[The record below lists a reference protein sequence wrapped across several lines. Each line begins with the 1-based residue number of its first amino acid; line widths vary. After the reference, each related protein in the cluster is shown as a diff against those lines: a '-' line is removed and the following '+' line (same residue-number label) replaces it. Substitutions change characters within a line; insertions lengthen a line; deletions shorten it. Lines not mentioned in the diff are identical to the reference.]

1 MTFENYIC
9 EKGETQMIGSKYL
22 SDVLDTTQFQRGK
35 INLIEAP
42 CGCGKTTCA
51 KGKIADLASSRNK
64 VLYLIDT
71 TNGCNVLANCENTYK
86 LCAWDIGEG
95 RFYNTIAPIPYEEI
109 NPAFNR
115 KPTNDMWVSTYA
127 NFGLLIREYGPA
139 LLNHFE
145 IIIADEAHN
154 MFQFAT
160 YSPQPNSASEAR
172 DAVRDSAISNKA
184 LVIAISA
191 TPQILRNDRRFSYY
205 LHEVPFD
212 KSDLRQYSQNEMGFF
227 TDINDVMN
235 TLPEGKKGAL
245 YTARISQMKQLEDI
259 AREKGRNPISIWS
272 MSNSE
277 HPMSSQQEYVR
288 QRILEDEAIPSEY
301 DLFIFNASAE
311 TAINIRSEI
320 DFVVVNNSDAT
331 HIKQARGRVRHDI
344 DTLFVPQRLNVS
356 IRLDEK
362 YLNHPLTKQEKRA
375 MRLSTGLKDSHG
387 KPLPY
392 DQLKERLINM
402 GYSWAED
409 NEGRVILSYS
419 V

>member
-1 MTFENYIC
+1 
-9 EKGETQMIGSKYL
+9 MIGSKYL
-22 SDVLDTTQFQRGK
+22 SDVLDTTQFQKGK

-86 LCAWDIGEG
+86 LYTWNIGEG
-95 RFYNTIAPIPYEEI
+95 RFYNTITPIPYEEI
-109 NPAFNR
+109 NPSFNQ
-115 KPTNDMWVSTYA
+115 KPTDDMWVSTYA

-154 MFQFAT
+154 MLQFAT
-160 YSPQPNSASEAR
+160 YSSQPNPASEAR
-172 DAVRDSAISNKA
+172 DAVRDAAISNKA

-191 TPQILRNDRRFSYY
+191 TPDNLRKDSRFRYY

-212 KSDLRQYSQNEMGFF
+212 KSGLRRYSQKEMGFF
-227 TDINDVMN
+227 TDINDVMDN
-235 TLPEGKKGAL
+235 LPEGKKGAL
-245 YTARISQMKQLEDI
+245 YTARISQMKQLEDL

-288 QRILEDEAIPSEY
+288 QRILEDEAIPAEY

-344 DTLFVPQRLNVS
+344 DILYVPQKLNVS

-362 YLNHPLTKQEKRA
+362 YLNHPLTPQEKRA

-387 KPLPY
+387 KPMPY
-392 DQLKERLINM
+392 EQLKERLINM

-409 NEGRVILSYS
+409 KEGRVTLSEP

>member
-1 MTFENYIC
+1 
-9 EKGETQMIGSKYL
+9 MIGSKYL
-22 SDVLDTTQFQRGK
+22 SDVLDTSQFQKGK

-51 KGKIADLASSRNK
+51 KGKIANLASSRNK

-95 RFYNTIAPIPYEEI
+95 RFYNTMTPIPYEQI
-109 NPAFNR
+109 YPSFNQ

-154 MFQFAT
+154 MLQFAT
-160 YSPQPNSASEAR
+160 YSPQPNAASEAR

-191 TPQILRNDRRFSYY
+191 TPDNLRKDRRFSYY
-205 LHEVPFD
+205 LHEVLFD
-212 KSDLRQYSQNEMGFF
+212 KSDLRQYSQKEMGFF
-227 TDINDVMN
+227 SDIHDVMD

-245 YTARISQMKQLEDI
+245 YTARISQMKHLEDL

-272 MSNSE
+272 MSNIE

-288 QRILEDEAIPSEY
+288 ERILEEEAIPSEY

-320 DFVVVNNSDAT
+320 DFVIVNNSNRT

-344 DTLFVPQRLNVS
+344 ETLYVPQALNVS
-356 IRLDEK
+356 ICLDEK
-362 YLNHPLTKQEKRA
+362 YLNHPLTKQEKMA

-409 NEGRVILSYS
+409 EDGRVILSTS

>member
-1 MTFENYIC
+1 
-9 EKGETQMIGSKYL
+9 MIGSKYL
-22 SDVLDTTQFQRGK
+22 SDVLDTSQFQKGK
-35 INLIEAP
+35 LNLIEAP

-51 KGKIADLASSRNK
+51 KGKIADLATSRNK

-71 TNGCNVLANCENTYK
+71 TNGCNVLANCENTRK
-86 LCAWDIGEG
+86 LLAWDIGEG
-95 RFYNTIAPIPYEEI
+95 SYYNTMTPIPYEAI
-109 NPAFNR
+109 YPSFNQ
-115 KPTNDMWVSTYA
+115 KPTDDMWVSTYA

-154 MFQFAT
+154 MLQFAT
-160 YSPQPNSASEAR
+160 YSPQPNAASEAR
-172 DAVRDSAISNKA
+172 DAVRDAAISNKA

-191 TPQILRNDRRFSYY
+191 TPDNLRKDRRFNYY

-212 KSDLRQYSQNEMGFF
+212 KSDLRQYSQKEMGFF
-227 TDINDVMN
+227 SDIHDVMD

-245 YTARISQMKQLEDI
+245 YTARISQMKHLEDL

-272 MSNSE
+272 MSNIE

-288 QRILEDEAIPSEY
+288 ERILEEEAIPSEY

-320 DFVVVNNSDAT
+320 DFVIVNNSNRT

-344 DTLFVPQRLNVS
+344 ETLYVPQALNVS
-356 IRLDEK
+356 ICLDEK
-362 YLNHPLTKQEKRA
+362 YLNHPLTKQEKMA

-402 GYSWAED
+402 GYGWAED
-409 NEGRVILSYS
+409 EEGHIILSAP

>member
-1 MTFENYIC
+1 
-9 EKGETQMIGSKYL
+9 MIRLPTASPAP
-22 SDVLDTTQFQRGK
+22 VLFRTAAISACTRILNILKAILPFW
-35 INLIEAP
+35 P
-42 CGCGKTTCA
+42 
-51 KGKIADLASSRNK
+51 
-64 VLYLIDT
+64 
-71 TNGCNVLANCENTYK
+71 VLA
-86 LCAWDIGEG
+86 
-95 RFYNTIAPIPYEEI
+95 
-109 NPAFNR
+109 
-115 KPTNDMWVSTYA
+115 VSV
-127 NFGLLIREYGPA
+127 P
-139 LLNHFE
+139 
-145 IIIADEAHN
+145 
-154 MFQFAT
+154 
-160 YSPQPNSASEAR
+160 
-172 DAVRDSAISNKA
+172 SAIS
-184 LVIAISA
+184 
-191 TPQILRNDRRFSYY
+191 
-205 LHEVPFD
+205 
-212 KSDLRQYSQNEMGFF
+212 M
-227 TDINDVMN
+227 
-235 TLPEGKKGAL
+235 
-245 YTARISQMKQLEDI
+245 QMKRLEEI

-288 QRILEDEAIPSEY
+288 QRILEDEAIPAEY

-362 YLNHPLTKQEKRA
+362 YLNHPLTSQEKRA

-392 DQLKERLINM
+392 EQLKERLINM

-409 NEGRVILSYS
+409 KEGRLILSAP

>member
-1 MTFENYIC
+1 MIC
-9 EKGETQMIGSKYL
+9 SKYL
-22 SDVLDTTQFQRGK
+22 SDVLDTSQFQKGK

-51 KGKIADLASSRNK
+51 KGKIADLATSRNK

-71 TNGCNVLANCENTYK
+71 TNGCNVLANCENTRK
-86 LCAWDIGEG
+86 LLAWDIGEG
-95 RFYNTIAPIPYEEI
+95 SYYNTMTPIPYEQI
-109 NPAFNR
+109 YPSFNQ
-115 KPTNDMWVSTYA
+115 KPTDDIWVSTYA

-154 MFQFAT
+154 MLQFAT
-160 YSPQPNSASEAR
+160 YSPQPNAASEAR
-172 DAVRDSAISNKA
+172 DAVRDAAISNKA

-191 TPQILRNDRRFSYY
+191 TPDNLRKDRRFSYY
-205 LHEVPFD
+205 LHEVLFD
-212 KSDLRQYSQNEMGFF
+212 KSDLRQYSQKEMGFF
-227 TDINDVMN
+227 SDIHDVMD

-245 YTARISQMKQLEDI
+245 YTARISQMKHLEDL

-272 MSNSE
+272 MSNIE

-288 QRILEDEAIPSEY
+288 ERILEEEAIPSEY

-320 DFVVVNNSDAT
+320 DFVIVNNSNRT

-344 DTLFVPQRLNVS
+344 ETLYVPQVLNIS
-356 IRLDEK
+356 ICLDEK
-362 YLNHPLTKQEKRA
+362 YLNHPLTKQEKMA

-409 NEGRVILSYS
+409 SEGRVILSYS

>member
-1 MTFENYIC
+1 
-9 EKGETQMIGSKYL
+9 MIGSKYL
-22 SDVLDTTQFQRGK
+22 SDVLDVTQFQRGK

-71 TNGCNVLANCENTYK
+71 TNGCNVLANSENTRK
-86 LCAWDIGEG
+86 LLAYDVGEG
-95 RFYNTIAPIPYEEI
+95 NNYNTSSRMPYEEI
-109 NPAFNR
+109 YPAFNQ
-115 KPTNDMWVSTYA
+115 KPTDDMWVSTYA

-139 LLNHFE
+139 LIERFE

-154 MFQFAT
+154 MLQFAT
-160 YSPQPNSASEAR
+160 YSPQPNAASEAR
-172 DAVRDSAISNKA
+172 DAVRDAAISNKA

-191 TPQILRNDRRFSYY
+191 TPDNLRKDRRFSYY

-212 KSDLRQYSQNEMGFF
+212 KSDLRQYSQKEMGFF
-227 TDINDVMN
+227 SDIHDVMD

-245 YTARISQMKQLEDI
+245 YTAKITQMKHLEDL

-272 MSNSE
+272 MSNIE

-288 QRILEDEAIPSEY
+288 ERILEEEAIPSEY

-320 DFVVVNNSDAT
+320 DFVIVNNSNRT

-344 DTLFVPQRLNVS
+344 ETLYVPQSLNVS
-356 IRLDEK
+356 ICLDEK
-362 YLNHPLTKQEKRA
+362 YLNHPLTKQEKMA

-409 NEGRVILSYS
+409 EDGQVILSES

>member
-1 MTFENYIC
+1 
-9 EKGETQMIGSKYL
+9 MIGTKYL
-22 SDVLDTTQFQRGK
+22 SDVLDVSQFQRGK

-71 TNGCNVLANCENTYK
+71 TNGCNVLANCENTNK
-86 LCAWDIGEG
+86 LLAWDIGPG
-95 RFYNTIAPIPYEEI
+95 NYYNTITPIPYEEI
-109 NPAFNR
+109 YPSFNQ

-139 LLNHFE
+139 LLNHFD
-145 IIIADEAHN
+145 III
-154 MFQFAT
+154 
-160 YSPQPNSASEAR
+160 
-172 DAVRDSAISNKA
+172 DAVRDAAISNKA
-184 LVIAISA
+184 FVIAISA
-191 TPQILRNDRRFSYY
+191 TPQIIRNDNRFRYY
-205 LHEVPFD
+205 IYEVPFD
-212 KSDLRQYSQNEMGFF
+212 KTDLRQYSQNEMGFF
-227 TDINDVMN
+227 TDINDVMD

-245 YTARISQMKQLEDI
+245 YTSRISQMKHLEDL

-277 HPMSSQQEYVR
+277 HPMSSQQEHVR

-344 DTLFVPQRLNVS
+344 DILYVPQRLNVS
-356 IRLDEK
+356 IQLDEK
-362 YLNHPLTKQEKRA
+362 YLNHPLIPQEKRA

-392 DQLKERLINM
+392 AQLKERLINM

-409 NEGRVILSYS
+409 EEGRVILSAP

>member
-1 MTFENYIC
+1 MT
-9 EKGETQMIGSKYL
+9 GTKYL
-22 SDVLDTTQFQRGK
+22 SDVLDPDLFQRGK

-71 TNGCNVLANCENTYK
+71 TNGCNVLANSEHTNK
-86 LCAWDIGEG
+86 LRAWDIGPG
-95 RFYNTIAPIPYEEI
+95 NYYNTIAPAPYEEI
-109 NPAFNR
+109 YPSFNQ
-115 KPTNDMWVSTYA
+115 KPTDDMWVSTYA
-127 NFGLLIREYGPA
+127 NFGFLIREYGPA

-154 MFQFAT
+154 MLQFAT

-172 DAVRDSAISNKA
+172 DAVRDAAISNKT

-191 TPQILRNDRRFSYY
+191 TPQIIKNDRRFSYY
-205 LHEVPFD
+205 LYEVPFD
-212 KSDLRQYSQNEMGFF
+212 ASDLRQYSQNEMGFF
-227 TDINDVMN
+227 TDIADVMN

-245 YTARISQMKQLEDI
+245 YTARISQMKQLEEI

-344 DTLFVPQRLNVS
+344 DILYVPQRLNVS
-356 IRLDEK
+356 ICLDEK
-362 YLNHPLTKQEKRA
+362 YLDHPLTKQEKMA

-392 DQLKERLINM
+392 AQLKERLINM

-409 NEGRVILSYS
+409 EEGRVILSAP

>member
-1 MTFENYIC
+1 
-9 EKGETQMIGSKYL
+9 MIGSKYL
-22 SDVLDTTQFQRGK
+22 SDVLDTSQFQKGK

-71 TNGCNVLANCENTYK
+71 TNGCNVLANCENTNK
-86 LCAWDIGEG
+86 LLAWDIGEG
-95 RFYNTIAPIPYEEI
+95 QFYNTITPIPYEEI
-109 NPAFNR
+109 YPSFNQ

-154 MFQFAT
+154 MLQFAT
-160 YSPQPNSASEAR
+160 YSPQPNAASEAR

-191 TPQILRNDRRFSYY
+191 TPDNLRKDRRFSYY
-205 LHEVPFD
+205 LHEVLFD
-212 KSDLRQYSQNEMGFF
+212 KSDLRQYSQKEMGFF
-227 TDINDVMN
+227 SDIHDVMD

-245 YTARISQMKQLEDI
+245 YTARISQMKHLEDL

-272 MSNSE
+272 MSNIE

-288 QRILEDEAIPSEY
+288 ERILEEEAIPSEY

-320 DFVVVNNSDAT
+320 DFVIVNNSNKT

-344 DTLFVPQRLNVS
+344 ETLYVPQALNVS
-356 IRLDEK
+356 ICLDEK
-362 YLNHPLTKQEKRA
+362 YLDHPLTKQEKMA

-402 GYSWAED
+402 GYGWAED
-409 NEGRVILSYS
+409 EEGHVTLSAP

>member
-1 MTFENYIC
+1 
-9 EKGETQMIGSKYL
+9 MIGSKYL
-22 SDVLDTTQFQRGK
+22 SDVLDVSQFQRGK

-71 TNGCNVLANCENTYK
+71 TNGCNVLANSENTNK
-86 LCAWDIGEG
+86 LLAWDIGPG
-95 RFYNTIAPIPYEEI
+95 NYYNNFTPIPYEAI
-109 NPAFNR
+109 YPSFNQ
-115 KPTNDMWVSTYA
+115 KPSNDMWVSTYA

-154 MFQFAT
+154 MLQFAT

-172 DAVRDSAISNKA
+172 DAVRDAAISNKA

-191 TPQILRNDRRFSYY
+191 TPQIIRNDRRFSYY
-205 LHEVPFD
+205 LYEVPFD
-212 KSDLRQYSQNEMGFF
+212 ASDLRQYSQNEMGFF
-227 TDINDVMN
+227 SDINDIMN
-235 TLPEGKKGAL
+235 TLPAGKKGAL
-245 YTARISQMKQLEDI
+245 YTARISQMKQLEDL

-320 DFVVVNNSDAT
+320 DFVVVNNSNTT

-344 DTLFVPQRLNVS
+344 DILYVPQSLNVS

-362 YLNHPLTKQEKRA
+362 YLNHPLTPQEKRA

-392 DQLKERLINM
+392 EQLKERLINM

-409 NEGRVILSYS
+409 NEGRVIPY
-419 V
+419 

>member
-1 MTFENYIC
+1 
-9 EKGETQMIGSKYL
+9 MIGSKYL
-22 SDVLDTTQFQRGK
+22 SDVLDTSQFQRSK

-51 KGKIADLASSRNK
+51 KGKIADLATSRNK

-71 TNGCNVLANCENTYK
+71 TNGCNILANCENTNK
-86 LCAWDIGEG
+86 LLAWDIGEG
-95 RFYNTIAPIPYEEI
+95 SYYNTMTPIPYEQI
-109 NPAFNR
+109 YPSFNQ

-154 MFQFAT
+154 MLQFAT
-160 YSPQPNSASEAR
+160 YSPQPNAASEAR
-172 DAVRDSAISNKA
+172 DAVRDAAISNKA

-191 TPQILRNDRRFSYY
+191 TPDNLRKDRRFSYY
-205 LHEVPFD
+205 LHEVLFD
-212 KSDLRQYSQNEMGFF
+212 KSDLRQYSQKEMGFF
-227 TDINDVMN
+227 SDIHDVMD

-245 YTARISQMKQLEDI
+245 YTARISQMKHLEDL

-272 MSNSE
+272 MSNIE

-288 QRILEDEAIPSEY
+288 ERILEEEAIPSEY

-320 DFVVVNNSDAT
+320 DFVIVNNSNRT

-344 DTLFVPQRLNVS
+344 ETLYVPQALNVS
-356 IRLDEK
+356 ICLDEK
-362 YLNHPLTKQEKRA
+362 YLNHPLTKQEKMA

-409 NEGRVILSYS
+409 EEGQVILSAP

>member
-1 MTFENYIC
+1 MEYYARYDSPVGELLLTSDGENLTGLWMNTTAPQEDVLPLFDRVKQWLDDYFRGENPPVEDLPLAPEGTAFQHQVWKILLRIPS
-9 EKGETQMIGSKYL
+9 GET
-22 SDVLDTTQFQRGK
+22 R
-35 INLIEAP
+35 A
-42 CGCGKTTCA
+42 
-51 KGKIADLASSRNK
+51 
-64 VLYLIDT
+64 
-71 TNGCNVLANCENTYK
+71 
-86 LCAWDIGEG
+86 
-95 RFYNTIAPIPYEEI
+95 
-109 NPAFNR
+109 
-115 KPTNDMWVSTYA
+115 
-127 NFGLLIREYGPA
+127 YG
-139 LLNHFE
+139 
-145 IIIADEAHN
+145 
-154 MFQFAT
+154 
-160 YSPQPNSASEAR
+160 
-172 DAVRDSAISNKA
+172 
-184 LVIAISA
+184 
-191 TPQILRNDRRFSYY
+191 
-205 LHEVPFD
+205 
-212 KSDLRQYSQNEMGFF
+212 
-227 TDINDVMN
+227 
-235 TLPEGKKGAL
+235 
-245 YTARISQMKQLEDI
+245 DI
-259 AREKGRNPISIWS
+259 AREVARILGKEKMSAQAVGGAVGRNPISIWS

-362 YLNHPLTKQEKRA
+362 YLNHPLTPQEKRA

-392 DQLKERLINM
+392 GQLKERLINM

-409 NEGRVILSYS
+409 EEGRLILSAP

>member
-1 MTFENYIC
+1 
-9 EKGETQMIGSKYL
+9 MIGSKYL
-22 SDVLDTTQFQRGK
+22 SDVLDTSQFQRSK

-51 KGKIADLASSRNK
+51 KGKIADLATSRNK

-71 TNGCNVLANCENTYK
+71 TNGCNILANCENTNK
-86 LCAWDIGEG
+86 LLAWDIGEG
-95 RFYNTIAPIPYEEI
+95 SYYNTMTPIPYEQI
-109 NPAFNR
+109 YPSFNQ

-154 MFQFAT
+154 MLQFAT
-160 YSPQPNSASEAR
+160 YSLQPNAASEAR
-172 DAVRDSAISNKA
+172 DAVRDAAISNKA

-191 TPQILRNDRRFSYY
+191 TPDNLRKDRRFSYY
-205 LHEVPFD
+205 LHEVLFD
-212 KSDLRQYSQNEMGFF
+212 KSDLRQYSQKEMVFF
-227 TDINDVMN
+227 SDIHDVMD

-245 YTARISQMKQLEDI
+245 YTARISQMKHLEDL

-272 MSNSE
+272 MSNIE

-288 QRILEDEAIPSEY
+288 ERILEEEAIPSEY
-301 DLFIFNASAE
+301 DLFIFNASTE

-320 DFVVVNNSDAT
+320 DFVIVNNSNKT

-344 DTLFVPQRLNVS
+344 DTLYVPQALNVS
-356 IRLDEK
+356 ICLDEK
-362 YLNHPLTKQEKRA
+362 YLNHPLTKQEKMA

-402 GYSWAED
+402 GYGWAED
-409 NEGRVILSYS
+409 EEGHVILSAP

>member
-1 MTFENYIC
+1 
-9 EKGETQMIGSKYL
+9 MIGSKYL
-22 SDVLDTTQFQRGK
+22 SDVLDTNQFQRGK

-109 NPAFNR
+109 NPAFNQ

-154 MFQFAT
+154 MLQFAT

-191 TPQILRNDRRFSYY
+191 TPQIIRKDRRFSYY

-227 TDINDVMN
+227 TDINDVMD

-245 YTARISQMKQLEDI
+245 YTARISQMKRLEEI
-259 AREKGRNPISIWS
+259 AREKGRHPISIWS

-362 YLNHPLTKQEKRA
+362 YLDHPLTPQEKMA

-409 NEGRVILSYS
+409 SEGRVILSYS

>member
-1 MTFENYIC
+1 
-9 EKGETQMIGSKYL
+9 MIGSKYL
-22 SDVLDTTQFQRGK
+22 SDVLDTSQFQRSK

-51 KGKIADLASSRNK
+51 KGKIADLATSRNK

-71 TNGCNVLANCENTYK
+71 TNGCNILANCENTNK
-86 LCAWDIGEG
+86 LLAWDIGEG
-95 RFYNTIAPIPYEEI
+95 SYYNTMTPIPYEQI
-109 NPAFNR
+109 YPSFNQ

-154 MFQFAT
+154 MLQFAT
-160 YSPQPNSASEAR
+160 YSLQPNAASEAR
-172 DAVRDSAISNKA
+172 DAVRDAAISNKA

-191 TPQILRNDRRFSYY
+191 TPDNLRKDRRFSYY
-205 LHEVPFD
+205 LHEVLFD
-212 KSDLRQYSQNEMGFF
+212 KSDLRQYSQKEMGFF
-227 TDINDVMN
+227 SDIHDVMD

-245 YTARISQMKQLEDI
+245 YTARISQMKHLEDL

-272 MSNSE
+272 MSNIE

-288 QRILEDEAIPSEY
+288 ERILEEEAIPSEY

-320 DFVVVNNSDAT
+320 DFVIVNNSNRT

-344 DTLFVPQRLNVS
+344 ETLYVPQALNVS
-356 IRLDEK
+356 ICLDEK
-362 YLNHPLTKQEKRA
+362 YLNHPLTKQEKMA

-409 NEGRVILSYS
+409 SEGRVILSYS

>member
-1 MTFENYIC
+1 MT
-9 EKGETQMIGSKYL
+9 GSKYL
-22 SDVLDTTQFQRGK
+22 SDVIDTTQFQRGK

-51 KGKIADLASSRNK
+51 KGKIADLATSRNK

-71 TNGCNVLANCENTYK
+71 TNGCNVLANSENTRK
-86 LCAWDIGEG
+86 LLPFDVGEG
-95 RFYNTIAPIPYEEI
+95 SNYNTPTRFPYEAI
-109 NPAFNR
+109 YPSFNQ

-127 NFGLLIREYGPA
+127 NLGLLVREYGPA
-139 LLNHFE
+139 LIERFE

-154 MFQFAT
+154 MLQFAT
-160 YSPQPNSASEAR
+160 YSPQPNAASEAR
-172 DAVRDSAISNKA
+172 DIVRDAAISNKA

-191 TPQILRNDRRFSYY
+191 TPDNIRKDRRFSYY

-212 KSDLRQYSQNEMGFF
+212 KSDLRQYSQKEMGFF
-227 TDINDVMN
+227 SDIHDVMD

-245 YTARISQMKQLEDI
+245 YTAKITQMKHLEDI

-272 MSNSE
+272 MSNIE

-288 QRILEDEAIPSEY
+288 ERILEEEAIPSEY

-320 DFVVVNNSDAT
+320 DFVIVNNSNRT

-344 DTLFVPQRLNVS
+344 ETLYVPQGLNVS
-356 IRLDEK
+356 ICLDEK
-362 YLNHPLTKQEKRA
+362 YLDHPLTKQEKIA

-409 NEGRVILSYS
+409 EEGRVILSES

>member
-1 MTFENYIC
+1 
-9 EKGETQMIGSKYL
+9 MIGSKYL

-71 TNGCNVLANCENTYK
+71 TNGCNVLARCENTYK
-86 LCAWDIGEG
+86 LCTGDIGEG
-95 RFYNTIAPIPYEEI
+95 RFYNTIPPIAYEEI
-109 NPAFNR
+109 YPSFNQ
-115 KPTNDMWVSTYA
+115 KITDDMWVSTYA
-127 NFGLLIREYGPA
+127 NFGLLIREYGLA
-139 LLNHFE
+139 LLNRFE
-145 IIIADEAHN
+145 IIIADEVHN
-154 MFQFAT
+154 MLQFAT
-160 YSPQPNSASEAR
+160 YSPEPNAASDAR
-172 DAVRDSAISNKA
+172 NAVLKAAIRKKV

-191 TPQILRNDRRFSYY
+191 TPDIIRKDSRFRNY

-212 KSDLRQYSQNEMGFF
+212 KSDLRQYSQNEMSFF
-227 TDINDVMN
+227 SNVIDVMDS
-235 TLPEGKKGAL
+235 LPKGKKGAL
-245 YTARISQMKQLEDI
+245 YTACISQMKQLEDI

-277 HPMSSQQEYVR
+277 HPMSSKQEYVR
-288 QRILEDEAIPSEY
+288 QRILEDEAIPDEY

-320 DFVVVNNSDAT
+320 DFVIVNNSNAT
-331 HIKQARGRVRHDI
+331 HIKQARGRIRHDI

-362 YLNHPLTKQEKRA
+362 YLNHPLTPKEKRA
-375 MRLSTGLKDSHG
+375 MRLSTGFKDAHG

-392 DQLKERLINM
+392 KQLKERLINM
-402 GYSWAED
+402 GYSWAE
-409 NEGRVILSYS
+409 NEEGRVILSAP

>member
-1 MTFENYIC
+1 MTFDNYIC

-51 KGKIADLASSRNK
+51 KGKIADIASSRNK

-71 TNGCNVLANCENTYK
+71 TNGCNVLANCENTYR

-109 NPAFNR
+109 NPSFNQ

-154 MFQFAT
+154 MLQFAT

-172 DAVRDSAISNKA
+172 DAVRDSAISN
-184 LVIAISA
+184 
-191 TPQILRNDRRFSYY
+191 N
-205 LHEVPFD
+205 
-212 KSDLRQYSQNEMGFF
+212 
-227 TDINDVMN
+227 VMD

-245 YTARISQMKQLEDI
+245 YTARISQMKRLEEI

-288 QRILEDEAIPSEY
+288 QRILEDEAIPAEY

-356 IRLDEK
+356 ICLDEK
-362 YLNHPLTKQEKRA
+362 YLNHPLTPQEKRA

>member
-1 MTFENYIC
+1 MT
-9 EKGETQMIGSKYL
+9 GSKYL
-22 SDVLDTTQFQRGK
+22 SDVIDVNQFQRGK

-51 KGKIADLASSRNK
+51 KGKIASLASSKNK

-71 TNGCNVLANCENTYK
+71 TNGCNVLANSENTRK
-86 LCAWDIGEG
+86 LRAWDIGEG
-95 RFYNTIAPIPYEEI
+95 QFYNTTTPIPYEEI
-109 NPAFNR
+109 YPSFNQ
-115 KPTNDMWVSTYA
+115 KSSNDMWVSTYA
-127 NFGLLIREYGPA
+127 NFGLLIQEYGPA
-139 LLNHFE
+139 LLNYFE
-145 IIIADEAHN
+145 IIIADEVHN
-154 MFQFAT
+154 MLQFAT

-191 TPQILRNDRRFSYY
+191 TPDNIRNDRCFSYY
-205 LHEVPFD
+205 IYEVPFD
-212 KSDLRQYSQNEMGFF
+212 KSDLRQYSQREMGFF
-227 TDINDVMN
+227 ADINDVMDA
-235 TLPEGKKGAL
+235 LPEGKKGAI
-245 YTARISQMKQLEDI
+245 YTARISQMKHLEEI

-277 HPMSSQQEYVR
+277 YPMSTKQEYIR
-288 QRILEDEAIPSEY
+288 ERILEEEAIPSEY

-320 DFVVVNNSDAT
+320 DFVIVNNSNRT
-331 HIKQARGRVRHDI
+331 HIKQARGRIRHDI
-344 DTLFVPQRLNVS
+344 EMLYVPQSLNVS
-356 IRLDEK
+356 ICLDEK
-362 YLNHPLTKQEKRA
+362 YLNHPLTKQEKMA

-409 NEGRVILSYS
+409 EEGKVILSYS

>member
-1 MTFENYIC
+1 
-9 EKGETQMIGSKYL
+9 MIGSKYL

-51 KGKIADLASSRNK
+51 KGKIANLASSRNK

-71 TNGCNVLANCENTYK
+71 TNGCNVLAHCENTYK

-109 NPAFNR
+109 NPAFNQ

-154 MFQFAT
+154 MLQFAT

-245 YTARISQMKQLEDI
+245 YTARISQMKRLEDI

-288 QRILEDEAIPSEY
+288 QRILEDEAIPDEY

-362 YLNHPLTKQEKRA
+362 YLNHPLTPQEKRA

-392 DQLKERLINM
+392 AQLKERLINM
-402 GYSWAED
+402 GYSWAE
-409 NEGRVILSYS
+409 NEEGRVILSAP

>member
-1 MTFENYIC
+1 MIC
-9 EKGETQMIGSKYL
+9 SKYL
-22 SDVLDTTQFQRGK
+22 SDVLDTSQFQKGK

-51 KGKIADLASSRNK
+51 KGKIADLATSRNK

-71 TNGCNVLANCENTYK
+71 TNGCNVLANCENTRK
-86 LCAWDIGEG
+86 LLAWDIGEG
-95 RFYNTIAPIPYEEI
+95 SYYNTMTPIPYEQI
-109 NPAFNR
+109 YPSFNQ
-115 KPTNDMWVSTYA
+115 KPTDDIWVSTYA

-154 MFQFAT
+154 MLQFAT
-160 YSPQPNSASEAR
+160 YSPQPNAASEAR
-172 DAVRDSAISNKA
+172 DAVRDAAISNKA

-191 TPQILRNDRRFSYY
+191 TPDNLRKDRRFSYY
-205 LHEVPFD
+205 LHEVLFD
-212 KSDLRQYSQNEMGFF
+212 KSDLRQYSQKEMGFF
-227 TDINDVMN
+227 SDIHDVMD

-245 YTARISQMKQLEDI
+245 YTARISQMKHLEDL

-272 MSNSE
+272 MSNIE

-288 QRILEDEAIPSEY
+288 ERILEEEAIPSEY

-320 DFVVVNNSDAT
+320 DFVIVNNSNKT

-344 DTLFVPQRLNVS
+344 DTLYVPQALNVS
-356 IRLDEK
+356 ICLDEK
-362 YLNHPLTKQEKRA
+362 YLNHPLTKQEKMA

-409 NEGRVILSYS
+409 EDGHVILSAS

>member
-1 MTFENYIC
+1 MT
-9 EKGETQMIGSKYL
+9 GSKYL
-22 SDVLDTTQFQRGK
+22 SDVIDTTQFQRGK

-51 KGKIADLASSRNK
+51 KGKIAALASSRNK

-71 TNGCNVLANCENTYK
+71 TNGCNVLANCENTNK
-86 LCAWDIGEG
+86 LLAWDIGEG
-95 RFYNTIAPIPYEEI
+95 RYYNASGPAPYEEI
-109 NPAFNR
+109 YPSFNE
-115 KPTNDMWVSTYA
+115 KPTDDMWVSTYA
-127 NFGLLIREYGPA
+127 NLGLLVREYGPA
-139 LLNHFE
+139 LIERFE
-145 IIIADEAHN
+145 IIITDEAHN
-154 MFQFAT
+154 MLQFAT
-160 YSPQPNSASEAR
+160 YSPQPNAASEAR
-172 DAVRDSAISNKA
+172 DAVRDAAISNKA

-191 TPQILRNDRRFSYY
+191 TPQIIRKDRRFSYY

-227 TDINDVMN
+227 ADINDVMN

-245 YTARISQMKQLEDI
+245 YTARISQMKRLEEI

-362 YLNHPLTKQEKRA
+362 YLNHPLTSQEKRA

-409 NEGRVILSYS
+409 EEGRLILSAP

>member
-109 NPAFNR
+109 NPAFNQ

-154 MFQFAT
+154 MLQFAT

-288 QRILEDEAIPSEY
+288 QRILEEEAIPSEY

-320 DFVVVNNSDAT
+320 DFVVVNNSDVT

-362 YLNHPLTKQEKRA
+362 YLNHPLTSQEKRA

-392 DQLKERLINM
+392 GQLKERLINM

-409 NEGRVILSYS
+409 EEGRLILSAP

>member
-1 MTFENYIC
+1 
-9 EKGETQMIGSKYL
+9 MIGSKYL

-51 KGKIADLASSRNK
+51 KGKIVNLASSRNK

-109 NPAFNR
+109 NPSFNQ

-154 MFQFAT
+154 MLQFAT

-227 TDINDVMN
+227 TDINDVID

-245 YTARISQMKQLEDI
+245 YTARISQMKRLEEI

-277 HPMSSQQEYVR
+277 HPMSS
-288 QRILEDEAIPSEY
+288 
-301 DLFIFNASAE
+301 
-311 TAINIRSEI
+311 
-320 DFVVVNNSDAT
+320 
-331 HIKQARGRVRHDI
+331 H
-344 DTLFVPQRLNVS
+344 
-356 IRLDEK
+356 
-362 YLNHPLTKQEKRA
+362 
-375 MRLSTGLKDSHG
+375 
-387 KPLPY
+387 
-392 DQLKERLINM
+392 
-402 GYSWAED
+402 
-409 NEGRVILSYS
+409 
-419 V
+419 